1 MVLLRQYAKRTF
13 KAAAIARRARRAR
26 RARWAKQDRKQARIA
41 GALTAFV
48 FAVLIAAAYWMLPE
62 CDPINRTTYCRD

>member
-13 KAAAIARRARRAR
+13 KAAAIARRARRT
-26 RARWAKQDRKQARIA
+26 RWAKQDRKQARIA